1 MLSRHGAPLPCVIDS
16 SHFRTKLFRVRHALD
31 ISVISVEIHERVR
44 ALDGVLY
51 RLHKLDI
58 RLEVVILDI
67 LQQLFEMRRLLR
79 ESLLPFALSR
89 HPFALSRHP
98 CVFCVNP
105 CALCRYPRAL
115 CRNTGVF
122 CLYAS
127 LLCRHPCDFCVN
139 PCALCRHT
147 DGFCLY
153 ASVLGVSPRV
163 LG

>member
-16 SHFRTKLFRVRHALD
+16 SRVRTKPVRIRHALD

-51 RLHKLDI
+51 RLRKLDI

-98 CVFCVNP
+98 FALSRHPCVFCVNP
-105 CALCRYPRAL
+105 CALFRYPRAL
-115 CRNTGVF
+115 C
-122 CLYAS
+122 
-127 LLCRHPCDFCVN
+127 
-139 PCALCRHT
+139 
-147 DGFCLY
+147 
-153 ASVLGVSPRV
+153 
-163 LG
+163 